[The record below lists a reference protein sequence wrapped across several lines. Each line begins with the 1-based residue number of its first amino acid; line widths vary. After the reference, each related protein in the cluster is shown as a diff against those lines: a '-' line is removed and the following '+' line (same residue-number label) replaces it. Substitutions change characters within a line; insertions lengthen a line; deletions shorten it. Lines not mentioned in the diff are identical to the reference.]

1 MGDICVHRRRDV
13 SIRVREE
20 GMVSGSYGGFFVVYS
35 LPCQITQTRGVE
47 STVEKDAYSAVGG
60 LDKQIAEVRDL
71 IEIPLMRPELF
82 RRFGESVVY
91 LTLE

>member
-1 MGDICVHRRRDV
+1 M
-13 SIRVREE
+13 SIVAETSPSESEKKVRYL
-20 GMVSGSYGGFFVVYS
+20 GLTADSLFVYS
-35 LPCQITQTRGVE
+35 FPCQITPTRGVE

-82 RRFGESVVY
+82 RRFGESVLY
-91 LTLE
+91 LTNATLE